1 MNKHIKIFLFL
12 VIVAM
17 AINSLYGQSERFT
30 VFQDSTGTLSLCNN
44 LIINNVDY
52 GATNLETILPNNICG
67 TYTNI
72 FVDNLSDFHL
82 RSGSI
87 ATDSGDSVCVSWVR
101 GMQHESR
108 VQGENVE
115 VGAFE
120 VFNMVAYSISDYVVV
135 DTLHTIWQENTGTLS
150 LCNNLIINNVDYGAT
165 NLETILPNNICGTY
179 TNIFVDNLS
188 DFHLRSG
195 SIATDSGDSVCVSW
209 VRGMQHESRVQ
220 GENVEVGA
228 FEVFNMVAD
237 TVFPPIVNTCYAV
250 CQYEGGQLLLYNN
263 IIVDNVAVIGNSN
276 VITDNTTNLL
286 EDLSNIFV
294 NQNNYNLSEES
305 PAVNAGDNQYV
316 GFGYDINGKTRIAC
330 DILIDQGAFELQP
343 VEHTLTLTATT
354 TPDETCSGQIT
365 ILAASGG
372 EHYAWSHNN
381 VTTDTVIVNPLVPA
395 CYTVTAYIDGDCPWS
410 DTATICIDPEE
421 IIENSMGSP
430 STAGKRFWVSF
441 MRNLSGNPTLSL
453 LISSQTS
460 CTGEIMNPNTGW
472 SVPFSVAA
480 NQTTEVAIPN
490 DQAYC
495 HEDGIVEDKG
505 LLVTSTED
513 ISLYASNFR
522 DYTYDVS
529 NVLPETALSHE
540 YVAQAYTPLKNTEFL
555 IVATADATTVE
566 IIPTKTTADNHTAF
580 VPYTITLNQGQTYQV
595 LSKYGGLSGDLS
607 GTLIRSTDMGRPI
620 ALFNGN
626 VCTNVPSGV
635 AACDHVVEQAFGTQF
650 WGRQF
655 VASNTIGMNY
665 DRVKITASADSTTVS
680 RDGTVLTTLNARQ
693 SYELELSA
701 ADTACYIETSK
712 ACATYLYMAGANSSN
727 GNGDPSMVWVAPLE
741 QRINEITFSTFNS
754 SNLGHHYVNVITPT
768 TSVESVLLDG
778 ENAADQFH
786 IVASNTMYSCARIE
800 ISNGTHTLN
809 SEGGVI
815 AHVYGTGWCE
825 TYAYS
830 VGSKAA
836 VLSEQMYVNQVLSTE
851 LESNEFCTYEAI
863 EFDAVV
869 NYPCDSIVWNFGDS
883 QETFNGLHFTHHYA
897 QAGTYPVSMTVF
909 LYDQFGQHCTTLYS
923 QMEIIDGYNIV
934 YRDTVCQGAHY
945 IGHDFD
951 YEADTMGLV
960 TLTRNVEIPDS
971 QCDSTYV
978 LELFVIQNVFDYY
991 DTICAG
997 NDYSGYGF
1005 QLPQAEPGAYL
1016 LTDTIF
1022 RTPCDSITVLHLLVT
1037 PNTNDIYGIHGMEY
1051 VCPGSNYTYWLDTLS
1066 GLTDIEWTFPTGSY
1080 VLSGQGTDQITVTFT
1095 EDAVSSNITATG
1107 TNSCGTATFTM
1118 TVFPQPVYY
1127 ITIEDTVCGV
1137 WQSYHKYG
1145 FDIDSVTPAQQVF
1158 VQNPLSQSCCDSTI
1172 VLSLLIVDLP
1182 EVEILAD
1189 TYQLCHNDEVEL
1201 TAICLTESMDWV
1213 DTLYNVSLSYL
1224 WSSGDTAKSIA
1235 FSSDTSVTVSV
1246 TVTNDY
1252 GCSVSADTL
1261 ITIFPMRHAFDTVTI
1276 CETQLPYTYVDT
1288 LFGEGT
1294 VSGEYVFVGTDVFG
1308 CDSVMRLQLTVNQT
1322 ALGDTTAMVCDSI
1335 EWYGETYHESGDYPY
1350 TLTSAAGCDS
1360 IVTLHLTVNHPSD
1373 TLLNVV
1379 VMGNTL
1385 PYVLNDSLYTQEGT
1399 YTQYLQT
1406 SAGCDST
1413 IILHLTVIPF
1423 VFPDNV
1429 DSADCTTETVG
1440 HEWGIEVDWSSSE
1453 MVSPLVIPLVGDI
1466 DDDEIPEIISFAPS
1480 SQYGFYGVT
1489 QVVVYNSIT
1498 HQIMHTVNLP
1508 NRISTVDAS
1517 PYGIIKLPNG
1527 HVIFVAVMRNQ
1538 MMQAYDLTAM
1548 ETTPMW
1554 SVSMEHISSNVGFA
1568 DFNHDTYPEI
1578 YVGNKIFDAETGNLL
1593 IQDPSITNVGGAY
1606 TNPLYTSEPK
1616 TLSPFASDVLG
1627 DSDVELLLGN
1637 EIYDVNI
1644 TNRFGIQGNSISLAA
1659 SITPPNG
1666 IGVDGHPQVAD
1677 FNKDGYL
1684 DVFVSNKTTPSD
1696 HVGFYVWDVHNNTV
1710 SAPVV
1715 IPTSTRGKS
1724 IPLIADIDND
1734 GELEVVIQCSAVSG
1748 GKVRA
1753 YKYHSSTNDFS
1764 MMWGMDVNEDSW
1776 SNSMTMFDF
1785 NNDGLS
1791 DLLMSD
1797 QRTVKILNGSGHSHL
1812 TGNDTV
1818 AVYVLSTLN
1827 FGECTVM
1834 QYPVVADVDADG
1846 SAEIVICGRFG
1857 AGHTY
1862 QGFLNV
1868 FKSAGIPW
1876 APARK
1881 VWNQYMYNV
1890 TNVNEDLTVPQ
1901 YLFNNATVFTDVE
1914 GVVRRPFNNFLQQA
1928 TTIDQYGRP
1937 FYAVPDVAVEA
1948 SASSQTI
1955 GDSVVL
1961 NFTYCNI
1968 GDNVLSA
1975 PYPVSVF
1982 DNSNSNVPLCT
1993 VMMDV
1998 DLPVDSCAQGEIR
2011 LPSANL
2017 CNQVKVSVNC
2027 NNEGIA
2033 QNGGLQ
2039 PECDTTNNTVMVD
2052 LVLDPDTTNVFMSA
2066 CGSYLWYGDTLT
2078 LSGVYPHTL
2087 TNAAG
2092 CDSVVT
2098 LNLTVNSTSD
2108 TTIVVAVVESNLPYG
2123 INDSTYT
2130 EAGTYTQLLTNAA
2143 GCDSILTLH
2152 LTVYPNETEEVDS
2165 TVCESE
2171 LPITWNGV
2179 TFSGAGTD
2187 SVLLAGAAFTGADST
2202 VVMTLT
2208 VIPTTYGTIDTA
2220 IVENA
2225 LPLHCN
2231 DSTYFEAGTYTQ
2243 YLTNV
2248 SGCDSV
2254 LTVLIEVF
2262 ENRTAEVDSTV
2273 CESELP
2279 ITWNGVTFSG
2289 AGTDSVLLAGA
2300 ASTGADSTVVMTLT
2314 VIPTTYGTLDTAV
2327 IENALPVSLNDS
2339 VYGAEGTY
2347 TQYLTNVFGCDSVL
2361 TVNLSVHYNVS
2372 SDDYDTICQGQLP
2385 FTWNDSVFTTAG
2397 VKITSLLAATGAD
2410 SVVVMTLTVIPTTY
2424 ETVDTAIVQNAL
2436 PLIFNDS
2443 IYNAQG
2449 SYSQHYINAAGC
2461 DSTVTLNL
2469 TVYNNTTAQV
2479 YATVCANALPYTWGG
2494 HVFAAA
2500 GTFVDTL
2507 LTDHGADSVV
2517 TYTLSVDE
2525 IAATIPTVTHVTC
2538 FGGSNGAA
2546 TATVTGGM
2554 PNFAYTWTNETGT
2567 SVSTSTSI
2575 SNQPAGIYTFTV
2587 TDVIGCVA
2595 TATVTLNTLN
2605 DALQPGTIA
2614 EDQVVCEGEQPLPFT
2629 GTAASGGDNGAYQWQ
2644 VSTNGTDWT
2653 AAPGT
2658 NNAQNYTYP
2667 NVPTTAFS
2675 LRRAWVSQSCG
2686 MEYSNT
2692 VNITLWPNTMDTVTA
2707 AVCQNEPYEGFG
2719 FDITADQTAT
2729 PGDYTFEQHHA
2740 TGHCDSMVVLILTV
2754 NPLFETE
2761 IEDAVCEGEGYDEN
2775 GFSIAPMETVGEQ
2788 QLTRTQT
2795 LQSVAGCDSVVTL
2808 RLRVIDTAVRIV
2820 SLTPDFCEDLSAEL
2834 MVVTDMPNYV
2844 WSTGETAPSIT
2855 VTHSGSYYVTASQG
2869 ECSNTARFVI
2879 ENCDDQLL
2887 LPNVITPSNHD
2898 GLNDYFSIPE
2908 RNLRSI
2914 NLFEIWI
2921 YNRWGELVYYSNDKN
2936 FHWNGEYRGEI
2947 QYQTIYNYVIR
2958 YTDAAGKPYF
2968 VKGSVTVL

>member
-1 MNKHIKIFLFL
+1 MMRCICLFWVVFSLTLLRVCQAQEVRCVIFQENIGDLNLCNNLILNNVADSVTNVAALSANNITGNTYAIIRDNEWDYRILSGSVAVDTGDSSCVWWNNDLKKKIRVKGENVDVGAFEITFIGEG
-12 VIVAM
+12 VNPFTDTV
-17 AINSLYGQSERFT
+17 YT
-30 VFQDSTGTLSLCNN
+30 VFQDSIGSLNLCNN
-44 LIINNVDY
+44 LILNNVADSV
-52 GATNLETILPNNICG
+52 TNVAALSSNNITG
-67 TYTNI
+67 NTYAI
-72 FVDNLSDFHL
+72 MRDNEWDYRIL
-82 RSGSI
+82 SGSV
-87 ATDSGDSVCVSWVR
+87 AVDAGDSTCVWW
-101 GMQHESR
+101 HNDLKKKIR
-108 VQGENVE
+108 VKGENVD

-120 VFNMVAYSISDYVVV
+120 VVI
-135 DTLHTIWQENTGTLS
+135 EEG
-150 LCNNLIINNVDYGAT
+150 
-165 NLETILPNNICGTY
+165 E
-179 TNIFVDNLS
+179 
-188 DFHLRSG
+188 R
-195 SIATDSGDSVCVSW
+195 DSV
-209 VRGMQHESRVQ
+209 
-220 GENVEVGA
+220 
-228 FEVFNMVAD
+228 
-237 TVFPPIVNTCYAV
+237 YAV
-250 CQYEGGQLLLYNN
+250 QQDTSGQLLLYNN
-263 IIVDNVAVIGNSN
+263 IVINNVATSGNFN
-276 VITDNTTNLL
+276 VAPNNTTNLL
-286 EDLSNIFV
+286 HDTDNVFV
-294 NQNNYNLSEES
+294 SENNYYLVENS
-305 PAVNAGDNQYV
+305 PAENAGDNQYV
-316 GFGYDINGKTRIAC
+316 SWTNDIKGEARRAC
-330 DILIDQGAFELQP
+330 EGTVDQGAFELQP

-365 ILAASGG
+365 ILAATGG
-372 EHYAWSHNN
+372 EHYTWSHSNE
-381 VTTDTVIVNPLVPA
+381 TSATVIVNPLVPA
-395 CYTVTAYIDGDCPWS
+395 CYTVTAYVDGDCPWS

-421 IIENSMGSP
+421 ILENSMGSP

-441 MRNLSGNPTLSL
+441 MRNYTGNPTLSL

-460 CTGEIMNPNTGW
+460 CTGEILNPNTGW

-505 LLVTSTED
+505 LLVTSTEN

-522 DYTYDVS
+522 NYTYDVS

-540 YVAQAYTPLKNTEFL
+540 YVAQAYTPLMNTEFL
-555 IVATADATTVE
+555 IVATADETTVE
-566 IIPTKTTADNHTAF
+566 IIPTKTTKDNHEAF
-580 VPYTITLNQGQTYQV
+580 EPYTITLNQGQTYQV
-595 LSKYGGLSGDLS
+595 ISKLGGLNGDLS
-607 GTLIRSTDMGRPI
+607 GSVIRSASMEKPI
-620 ALFNGN
+620 AVFNGN
-626 VCTNVPSGV
+626 VCANVPVGTPW
-635 AACDHVVEQAFGTQF
+635 CDHVVEQAFGTRF

-655 VASNTIGMNY
+655 VISNTMGMPY
-665 DRVKITASADSTTVS
+665 DRVKITASDNNTTVS
-680 RDGTVLTTLNARQ
+680 RDGTILTTLQAQQ

-701 ADTACYIETSK
+701 TDTSCYIETSK
-712 ACATYLYMAGANSSN
+712 ACAAYLYVAGGAVNPGANHR
-727 GNGDPSMVWVAPLE
+727 GDPSMVWMSPLE
-741 QRINEITFSTFNS
+741 QRINEITFATFNS
-754 SNLGHHYVNVITPT
+754 PNITHHYVNVVTPT
-768 TSVESVLLDG
+768 NSVETVLLDG
-778 ENAADQFH
+778 EPISEQFH
-786 IVASNTMYSCARIE
+786 VVASNPMFSCARIE
-800 ISNGTHTLN
+800 IPNGTHTLN
-809 SEGGVI
+809 SGGGVI
-815 AHVYGTGWCE
+815 SHVYGTGHCE

-836 VLSEQMYVNQVLSTE
+836 VLSEQLYVNQVLSTE

-923 QMEIIDGYNIV
+923 QMEIIDGYNEV
-934 YRDTVCQGAHY
+934 FRDTICQGTHY
-945 IGHDFD
+945 VGHDFE
-951 YEADTMGLV
+951 YVADTTGLV
-960 TLTRNVEIPDS
+960 TLTRSVDIPDS

-978 LELFVIQNVFDYY
+978 LELMVNQRVFHYY

-997 NDYSGYGF
+997 NDYDGYGF
-1005 QLPQAEPGAYL
+1005 YLPNVEAGAYQL
-1016 LTDTIF
+1016 DDTVF
-1022 RTPCDSITVLHLLVT
+1022 RTPCDSITLLHLLVT
-1037 PNTNDIYGIHGMEY
+1037 PNTNDMYGIHGTEY
-1051 VCPGSNYTYWLDTLS
+1051 ICPGNTYTYWLDTLS
-1066 GLTDIEWTFPTGSY
+1066 GFTNIEWTFPSGFY
-1080 VLSGQGTDQITVTFT
+1080 ILSGQETDHITVTFT
-1095 EDAVSSNITATG
+1095 ENAVSGNITATG
-1107 TNSCGTATFTM
+1107 NNSCGNASFSM
-1118 TVFPQPVYY
+1118 TVFPQSIYY
-1127 ITIEDTVCGV
+1127 TQIQDTVCGIGHP
-1137 WQSYHKYG
+1137 YHKYG
-1145 FDIDSVTPAQQVF
+1145 FDIDSVTPDQQIYIH
-1158 VQNPLSQSCCDSTI
+1158 NYMSASCCDSTI

-1182 EVEILAD
+1182 DVVIQAD
-1189 TYQLCHNDEVEL
+1189 TYQICHNDEVEL

-1213 DTLYNVSLSYL
+1213 DTLYSVSLSYL
-1224 WSSGDTAKSIA
+1224 WSTDDTTKSIA
-1235 FSSDTSVTVSV
+1235 FSSDTSVAVSV
-1246 TVTNDY
+1246 TVTNAY
-1252 GCSVSADTL
+1252 GCSISADTL
-1261 ITIFPMRHAFDTVTI
+1261 IAIFPMRHAFDTVTI

-1466 DDDEIPEIISFAPS
+1466 DGDEIPEIISFAPS

-1593 IQDPSITNVGGAY
+1593 IQDPSMTNVGGAY

-1734 GELEVVIQCSAVSG
+1734 GELEVVIQCNAVSG

-1764 MMWGMDVNEDSW
+1764 MMWGMDVDEDSW

-1797 QRTVKILNGSGHSHL
+1797 QSTVKILNGSGHSHL

-1901 YLFNNATVFTDVE
+1901 YLFNNATVFTDAE

-1998 DLPVDSCAQGEIR
+1998 DLPVDSCVQGEIR

-2066 CGSYLWYGDTLT
+2066 CGSYLWFGDTLT

-2098 LNLTVNSTSD
+2098 LNLTVNSATD
-2108 TTIVVAVVESNLPYG
+2108 TTINVTVVENNLPYG

-2187 SVLLAGAAFTGADST
+2187 SVLLAGAASTGADST

-2314 VIPTTYGTLDTAV
+2314 VIPTTYGTLDIAV

-2461 DSTVTLNL
+2461 DSVLTVNL
-2469 TVYNNTTAQV
+2469 TVYPNVTVQV
-2479 YATVCANALPYTWGG
+2479 DTTVCAANMPCTWHG
-2494 HVFAAA
+2494 HSFTAA
-2500 GTFVDTL
+2500 GSHTVTL
-2507 LTDHGADSVV
+2507 LTSHGADSVV
-2517 TYTLSVDE
+2517 SYHLSVDN
-2525 IAATIPTVTHVTC
+2525 ISATVGNITHITC
-2538 FGGSNGAA
+2538 HGESTGAA
-2546 TATVTGGM
+2546 TATVTGGQS
-2554 PNFAYTWTNETGT
+2554 PLSYAWTNASGT
-2567 SVSTSTSI
+2567 SVSTTTSI
-2575 SNQPAGIYTFTV
+2575 SNRPAETYTFTV
-2587 TDVIGCVA
+2587 TDHLGCTA
-2595 TATVTLNTLN
+2595 TTTVTLNTLN
-2605 DALQPGTIA
+2605 GPLTPGTVSA
-2614 EDQVVCEGEQPLPFT
+2614 DQVVCDGEEVPPFT

-2644 VSTNGTDWT
+2644 ISTNGTDWT
-2653 AAPGT
+2653 PVPGT

-2667 NVPTTAFS
+2667 SPAAYAVT

-2686 MEYSNT
+2686 TVYSNT
-2692 VNITLWPNTMDTVTA
+2692 LTVEVAPNSSDTLTA
-2707 AVCQNEPYEGFG
+2707 EVCQGEAYQENG
-2719 FDITADQTAT
+2719 FDITADQTAET
-2729 PGDYTFEQHHA
+2729 GEYTFEQHYA
-2740 TGHCDSMVVLILTV
+2740 TGHCDSAVILLLTV
-2754 NPLFETE
+2754 WPQYETD
-2761 IEDAVCEGEGYDEN
+2761 IEDVVCEGDGYSDN
-2775 GFSIAPMETVGEQ
+2775 GFEVSPLETVGAEVLQ
-2788 QLTRTQT
+2788 RTQN
-2795 LQSVAGCDSVVTL
+2795 LQSEHGCDSIVTL
-2808 RLRVIDTAVRIV
+2808 QLTVIDTALRIV
-2820 SLTPDFCEDLSAEL
+2820 PLTGDFCDNMSAEL
-2834 MVVTDMPNYV
+2834 MVVTEMPDYV
-2844 WSTGETAPSIT
+2844 WSTGETAPTIT
-2855 VTHSGSYYVTASQG
+2855 VTASGYYSVTATEG
-2869 ECSNTARFVI
+2869 GCTATAAYRVEGCQFELI
-2879 ENCDDQLL
+2879 
-2887 LPNVITPSNHD
+2887 LPNAITPSDFD
-2898 GLNDYFSIPE
+2898 GVNDYFALPE
-2908 RNLRSI
+2908 FFLRDIS
-2914 NLFEIWI
+2914 LFEIAI
-2921 YNRWGELVYYSNDKN
+2921 FNRWGEMVYYSTDKG
-2936 FHWNGEYRGEI
+2936 FKWNGEYRGEI
-2947 QYQTIYNYVIR
+2947 QYQTIYNYVIK
-2958 YTDAAGKPYF
+2958 YTDTAGRPYRRT
-2968 VKGSVTVL
+2968 GSITVL